1 MTSGETYPTERLR
14 HKEVYS
20 LTHKFL
26 MQPFSVLL
34 TSLRELHINNL
45 IYIKQCFCK
54 LTLNYIRSSSLSF
67 HNINIMSNLIE
78 NCLHRGICQLKFYDS
93 LN

>member
-20 LTHKFL
+20 MIHKFL

-45 IYIKQCFCK
+45 IYIKQCFV
-54 LTLNYIRSSSLSF
+54 S
-67 HNINIMSNLIE
+67 
-78 NCLHRGICQLKFYDS
+78 
-93 LN
+93 

>member
-1 MTSGETYPTERLR
+1 ML
-14 HKEVYS
+14 
-20 LTHKFL
+20 
-26 MQPFSVLL
+26 
-34 TSLRELHINNL
+34 
-45 IYIKQCFCK
+45 CK